1 MIGVNCDTYDTIV
14 LPRTRSHTS
23 LCRDK
28 RVSMLNCTDTER
40 EDGDR
45 VDGLLLTLDMVLDK
59 QVRYE

>member
-23 LCRDK
+23 LCRGK
-28 RVSMLNCTDTER
+28 RVSLLNYTDAEK

-45 VDGLLLTLDMVLDK
+45 VDGLLLTLDMVLEV